1 MTMTDPIADMLT
13 RVRNGLQVQKRF
25 VDVPSSRIKSNIALV
40 LKDEGYLNDVESVQN
55 ERNHSVLR
63 LHLKYDQDGAP
74 VIRELKRVSKPGCR
88 VYADSTHAPK
98 VRGAPTLHQ
107 KASNF
112 METAT
117 PLSPWATALTNLI
130 AVASKNFEIAQ
141 NSETFR
147 FFRC

>member
-98 VRGAPTLHQ
+98 VRGGLGICILTTSKGVMSGR
-107 KASNF
+107 KAAEAGVGGEVLCTVF
-112 METAT
+112 
-117 PLSPWATALTNLI
+117 
-130 AVASKNFEIAQ
+130 
-141 NSETFR
+141 
-147 FFRC
+147 